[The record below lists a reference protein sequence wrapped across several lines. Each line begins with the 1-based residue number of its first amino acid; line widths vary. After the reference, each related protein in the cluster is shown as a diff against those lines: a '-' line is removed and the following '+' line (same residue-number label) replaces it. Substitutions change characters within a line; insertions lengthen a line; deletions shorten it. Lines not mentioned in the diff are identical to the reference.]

1 MPFVDPEKFSGGLHS
16 VFTERLEPDIPE
28 ALSLELGP
36 RRNRSNPNGSGAELG
51 PICP

>member
-1 MPFVDPEKFSGGLHS
+1 MPFVDPEEFSGGLHP

-28 ALSLELGP
+28 ALILELGP
-36 RRNRSNPNGSGAELG
+36 RCNRLNPNGSGAGLD